1 MRTTPAAL
9 PCCPSAS
16 RRSPS
21 ARFALAALP
30 PRGGNERA
38 LTLGRGAILRAVHV
52 GAGAR
57 GRRAGPRRPGTY
69 PCARPIGLVGPLSPL
84 ARPCS
89 VLCSTRSALRPVSL
103 GFLHLPVSRPFLHP
117 RLLSHLVHRRKAPL
131 PPIPP
136 HTFRL
141 GAPHAS
147 RACGARAGSTIST
160 QLLMYGNISSGTH
173 WWYP

>member
-16 RRSPS
+16 RRNPS

-117 RLLSHLVHRRKAPL
+117 RLLSHLVHRRKAPS
-131 PPIPP
+131 PDPAAYISA
-136 HTFRL
+136 RS
-141 GAPHAS
+141 AS
-147 RACGARAGSTIST
+147 RVARLRRPCRVDEFDATV
-160 QLLMYGNISSGTH
+160 NIRL
-173 WWYP
+173 